1 MKTAIV
7 LGASGLV
14 GNALVHQLLNT
25 TEFAKVQIFVRRT
38 LGISHSK
45 LEEHLIDF
53 DNLTDWK
60 KDVVGDTLFS
70 CMGTTLKT
78 AGSKDKQ
85 YLVDFTYPYQCIETA
100 IQNGVK
106 QILLVSSIGANS
118 KSSNFY
124 LRMKGELEDAIE
136 QLNPENFIIFRPSI
150 LDGNRLEH
158 RSGEFFALHIM
169 RKLGKL
175 PFLKKYAPTLVSDLA
190 GSMIRLALKDKERVK
205 VVESLEI

>member
-25 TEFAKVQIFVRRT
+25 TEFAKVKIFVRRT